1 MVVAAWGAVLDKEC
15 SVAEMTLRCTM
26 KGEENFYQRKHGHF
40 RFREYQEQHPGHM
53 SKDMG
58 VFEDS
63 QLSEVSGAG
72 L

>member
-1 MVVAAWGAVLDKEC
+1 
-15 SVAEMTLRCTM
+15 M